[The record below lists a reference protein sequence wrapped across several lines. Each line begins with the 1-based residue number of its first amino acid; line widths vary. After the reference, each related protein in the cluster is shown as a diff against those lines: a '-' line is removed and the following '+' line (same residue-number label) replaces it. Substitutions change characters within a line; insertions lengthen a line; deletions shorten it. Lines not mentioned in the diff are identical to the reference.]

1 MIHKVMIGVI
11 VAMGIGMLGLW
22 IDNSRLE
29 SKVNE
34 LESALVV
41 CNTNK
46 YQLESAVK
54 SQNDKIEQYRV
65 DIEAKKEEYEKLL
78 GQEPEIRYKTV
89 YKSVPNIEVKS
100 DECEDIKK
108 LLDSIRDA
116 GF

>member
-1 MIHKVMIGVI
+1 MIDKVMVGAI

-29 SKVNE
+29 NKVNE
-34 LESALVV
+34 LESKLVV
-41 CNTNK
+41 CNTNR

-78 GQEPEIRYKTV
+78 GKEPEIRYKTV

-108 LLDSIRDA
+108 LLDSIRNA